1 MILQVHN
8 YIGQMIGDEMTHE
21 NEEGIGRGIL
31 GGVVAQEI
39 EIVIM
44 GGMIETARIGDIVA
58 DLAHVREDAT
68 DRDRLNEEEDT
79 GTSYAVSPIAVNQ
92 CFSRSRS

>member
-1 MILQVHN
+1 
-8 YIGQMIGDEMTHE
+8 MTHE
-21 NEEGIGRGIL
+21 NEEGIRREIL

-68 DRDRLNEEEDT
+68 DRDRLNEEDT
-79 GTSYAVSPIAVNQ
+79 GISYAVSPIAVNQ